1 MPDALPRTRRSVQHL
16 VVEQVTKPRRF
27 LPNGAVDA
35 VLQLVVVV
43 IAYKLYQNTRGLI
56 NDQLGASQAFANAD
70 WIVSTERFLHLDME
84 GGIQSFARSVP
95 GLSDASALMYMNA
108 QFTVTFGA
116 MIYIYM
122 RHNQAFG
129 FVRNM
134 FIGAW
139 TLALIGYVLMPTA
152 PPRLVPGL
160 GIHDAVA
167 EMTKVD
173 LADQNSAAAKLFNPY
188 AAVPSMHVG
197 FSLMIGI
204 PLARLSKHK
213 VTRIFWGLYPLAVF
227 FVVMATGNHFFLD
240 GIFGALAVGI
250 AALVARRLGQLRPH
264 AWQFGPRT
272 VPEGATS

>member
-1 MPDALPRTRRSVQHL
+1 MPDVLTR
-16 VVEQVTKPRRF
+16 PRRF
-27 LPNGAVDA
+27 LPNGAIDA
-35 VLQLVVVV
+35 LLQLVVVV

-56 NDQLGASQAFANAD
+56 NDQLGASQAFTNAD
-70 WIVSTERFLHLDME
+70 WILSTERFLNLDME
-84 GGIQSFARSVP
+84 KGIQDFARSVP

-108 QFTVTFGA
+108 QFSVTFGA
-116 MIYIYM
+116 MIYIYL

-129 FVRNM
+129 FVRNL

-139 TLALIGYVLMPTA
+139 ALALVAYIVMPTA

-167 EMTKVD
+167 EMTKID
-173 LADQNSAAAKLFNPY
+173 PADQNNGVSKLFNPY

-213 VTRIFWGLYPLAVF
+213 ATRIFWACYPVVVL

-240 GIFGALAVGI
+240 GVFGALVVGI
-250 AALVARRLGQLRPH
+250 SAIVARRLGQLRPH
-264 AWQFGPRT
+264 AWQFRPSSP
-272 VPEGATS
+272 VPEGAAS

>member
-1 MPDALPRTRRSVQHL
+1 MLALLTRPSRL
-16 VVEQVTKPRRF
+16 
-27 LPNGAVDA
+27 LPNGPIDA

-43 IAYKLYQNTRGLI
+43 IAYTLYQNTRGLI

-70 WIVSTERFLHLDME
+70 WIVSTERLLHLDME
-84 GGIQSFARSVP
+84 AGIQSFARSVP
-95 GLSDASALMYMNA
+95 GLSDAASLMYLNA
-108 QFTVTFGA
+108 QFSVTFGA
-116 MIYIYM
+116 MIYIYL
-122 RHNQAFG
+122 RHNEAFG

-139 TLALIGYVLMPTA
+139 ALALVGYVLMPTA

-173 LADQNSAAAKLFNPY
+173 PADQTSTVSKLFNPY

-213 VTRIFWGLYPLAVF
+213 ATRIFWACYPL
-227 FVVMATGNHFFLD
+227 VVSS
-240 GIFGALAVGI
+240 
-250 AALVARRLGQLRPH
+250 
-264 AWQFGPRT
+264 W
-272 VPEGATS
+272 

>member
-1 MPDALPRTRRSVQHL
+1 MLAFLTRPSRL
-16 VVEQVTKPRRF
+16 
-27 LPNGAVDA
+27 LPNGPIDA
-35 VLQLVVVV
+35 ALQLVVVV
-43 IAYKLYQNTRGLI
+43 IAYTLYQNTRGLI

-70 WIVSTERFLHLDME
+70 WIVSTERLLHLDME
-84 GGIQSFARSVP
+84 AGIQSFARSVP
-95 GLSDASALMYMNA
+95 GLSDAASLMYLNA
-108 QFTVTFGA
+108 QFSVTFGA
-116 MIYIYM
+116 MIYIYL
-122 RHNQAFG
+122 RHNEAFG

-139 TLALIGYVLMPTA
+139 TLALIGYVLLPTA

-173 LADQNSAAAKLFNPY
+173 PADQTSTVSKLFNPY

-204 PLARLSKHK
+204 PLARLSRHRVTK
-213 VTRIFWGLYPLAVF
+213 VFWSAYPVVVL

-240 GIFGALAVGI
+240 GVFGALAVGI
-250 AALVARRLGQLRPH
+250 SALVARRLGQLRPH
-264 AWQFGPRT
+264 AWQFGAREP
-272 VPEGATS
+272 VPEGAAS